1 LGDINYLSKSGATV
15 AGWAKERFM
24 DLYLCYFIDRASARA
39 AIAPG
44 PLGAARDFTSVLGAR
59 RGVTRGERD
68 WKIDS

>member
-1 LGDINYLSKSGATV
+1 MNYLGKSGAVV
-15 AGWAKERFM
+15 AGLREREFV